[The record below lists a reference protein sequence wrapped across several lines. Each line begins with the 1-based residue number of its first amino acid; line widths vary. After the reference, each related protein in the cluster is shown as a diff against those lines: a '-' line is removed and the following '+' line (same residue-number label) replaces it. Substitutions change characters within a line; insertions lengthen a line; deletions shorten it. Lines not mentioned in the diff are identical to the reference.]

1 MPFYTVQHKR
11 SDEVQ
16 RRPTPDELADG
27 QVAINYNILSPGL
40 FFKTDDGD
48 IIKVGPPVISENA
61 PQPVNFTDLS
71 VGESW
76 VDTSGATPTLKIW
89 NGSQWLEVGTPDFFN
104 QSLIPDND
112 CIYDL
117 GTPSNRWGNL
127 YTCDINMS
135 NEGMSN
141 DVDGTWGSYVIQEGE
156 DDLFLLNRRSG
167 KKFKFMLKE
176 VN

>member
-16 RRPTPDELADG
+16 RRPTPAELADG
-27 QVAINYNILSPGL
+27 QIAINQNILSSGL
-40 FFKTDDGD
+40 FFKTDDEE
-48 IIKVGPPVISENA
+48 IIKVGPPTISATEPTPINYTA
-61 PQPVNFTDLS
+61 LS

-76 VDTSGATPTLKIW
+76 VDTSGDNPSLKIW
-89 NGSQWLEVGTPDFFN
+89 DGTQWLQIGITGDIEK
-104 QSLIPDND
+104 SLIPADD

-135 NEGMSN
+135 NEGMAN
-141 DVDGTWGSYVIQEGE
+141 DVDGTWGSYIIQEGE

-167 KKFKFMLKE
+167 KKFKFMLQE
-176 VN
+176 VK